1 MSFIITAHSCGG
13 SMAEAAQPT
22 GAIGPFAR
30 YQDAMALAD
39 AIYEHAARHSSY
51 IRQECLTCVVEIQDP
66 KGFVPTTI
74 PSELNVGPDESAVD
88 AVAMA
93 KAMFG
98 DYYD

>member
-30 YQDAMALAD
+30 YQDAMALAN
-39 AIYEHAARHSSY
+39 AIYEHASRNSRY
-51 IRQECLTCVVEIQDP
+51 DEFLTCVVEIQDP
-66 KGFVPTTI
+66 KGFVANIPT
-74 PSELNVGPDESAVD
+74 ELSVGPGESAVD

-98 DYYD
+98 DYYDE

>member
-30 YQDAMALAD
+30 YQDAVALAN
-39 AIYEHAARHSSY
+39 AIYEHASQNSPY
-51 IRQECLTCVVEIQDP
+51 DDFLTCVVEIQDP
-66 KGFVPTTI
+66 KGFI
-74 PSELNVGPDESAVD
+74 PSNIPTELNVGPGESAVD

-98 DYYD
+98 DYYDE